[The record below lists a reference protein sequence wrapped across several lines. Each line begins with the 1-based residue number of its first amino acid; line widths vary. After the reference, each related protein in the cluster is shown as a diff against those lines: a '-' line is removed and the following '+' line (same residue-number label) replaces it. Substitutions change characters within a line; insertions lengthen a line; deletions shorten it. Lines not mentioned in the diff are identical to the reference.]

1 MTTGKSKAI
10 VALRERA
17 LALLARREH
26 TALEL
31 KRKLMRK
38 AQQPPS
44 KRFPRQDAE
53 DFLADADE
61 AVQAH
66 VPEQPVIPDDELEEH
81 VDQLLQDFK
90 QRGWL
95 SEQRFTEQV
104 VHARQQKF
112 GSMRIA
118 HELKQ
123 KGVDETLIAE
133 AMQQVRQ
140 DELSH
145 ALQIYR
151 KKFSQPPASREEWAK
166 QARFMQGRGFSMDV
180 IKRVINAGNK
190 VETTDSEDR

>member
-1 MTTGKSKAI
+1 MSTAKSKALT
-10 VALRERA
+10 ALRERA

-38 AQQPPS
+38 PQQPGS
-44 KRFPRQDAE
+44 KRFARQDAE
-53 DFLADADE
+53 DFSADAD
-61 AVQAH
+61 V
-66 VPEQPVIPDDELEEH
+66 VPEADEPEKQAIPDDELEEH

-123 KGVDETLIAE
+123 KGVDDTLIAE
-133 AMQQVRQ
+133 AMQQVKQ
-140 DELSH
+140 DEFSH

-151 KKFSQPPASREEWAK
+151 KKFAQPPASREEWAK
-166 QARFMQGRGFSMDV
+166 QARFMQSRGFSMDM
-180 IKRVINAGNK
+180 IKRVINAGNQ

>member
-1 MTTGKSKAI
+1 MTTAKSKAI
-10 VALRERA
+10 SALRERA

-38 AQQPPS
+38 PQQPGS
-44 KRFPRQDAE
+44 RRFPRQDAE
-53 DFLADADE
+53 DFSADADVV
-61 AVQAH
+61 AQAD
-66 VPEQPVIPDDELEEH
+66 VPEQPPIPDDELEEH

-123 KGVDETLIAE
+123 KGVDDTLIAE
-133 AMQQVRQ
+133 AMQQVKQ
-140 DELSH
+140 DEFSH

-151 KKFSQPPASREEWAK
+151 KKFAQPPASREEWAK
-166 QARFMQGRGFSMDV
+166 QARFMQSRGFSMDM
-180 IKRVINAGNK
+180 IKRVINAGNQ

>member
-1 MTTGKSKAI
+1 MTTAKSKA
-10 VALRERA
+10 VSALRERA

-31 KRKLMRK
+31 KRKLMR
-38 AQQPPS
+38 QPQRSGS
-44 KRFPRQDAE
+44 KRSSRQNVE
-53 DFLADADE
+53 DDWADADTV
-61 AVQAH
+61 AQAD
-66 VPEQPVIPDDELEEH
+66 VNEQPAIPDDELEEY
-81 VDQLLQDFK
+81 VDQLLLDFK

-123 KGVDETLIAE
+123 KGVEETLIAE
-133 AMQQVRQ
+133 AMQQVKQ
-140 DELSH
+140 DEFRH

-151 KKFSQPPASREEWAK
+151 KKFAQPPASREEWAK
-166 QARFMQGRGFSMDV
+166 QARFMQGRGFSLDV
-180 IKRVINAGNK
+180 IKQVINAGKSADTN
-190 VETTDSEDR
+190 DSEDR

>member
-1 MTTGKSKAI
+1 MTTAKSKALS
-10 VALRERA
+10 ALRERA

-38 AQQPPS
+38 PRPHAS
-44 KRFPRQDAE
+44 KRFPRQNGE
-53 DFLADADE
+53 DFSDAVELAQDDTPA
-61 AVQAH
+61 
-66 VPEQPVIPDDELEEH
+66 QPAIPDEELEEH
-81 VDQLLQDFK
+81 IEQLLQDFR

-95 SEQRFTEQV
+95 SEERFTEQV

-112 GSMRIA
+112 GSLRIA

-123 KGVDETLIAE
+123 KGVNDALIAE
-133 AMQQVRQ
+133 AMQQVKQ

-151 KKFSQPPASREEWAK
+151 KKFSQAPSSREEWAK
-166 QARFMQGRGFSMDV
+166 QARFMQGRGFSMDM
-180 IKRVINAGNK
+180 IKQVINAGKN